1 MRLLL
6 SSLEDRASINIRD
19 RLLEMA
25 DWTEIGTFSGRPAYR
40 RDDDVMVTIERPH
53 LFSDDIDASVSQ
65 ELGFQIER
73 VLFLSRHKAASGIPT
88 LTVHP
93 IGNYGTADFGGRPG
107 ELVLSDPELMTALL
121 IKLTESAKGL
131 PFQVSFE
138 TTHHGP
144 WMKQT
149 HHPTSR
155 SAAGRTTGGMRG
167 RPRPSHRQCSRPIPL
182 DDPIAI
188 GVGGGH
194 YAPRFSE
201 VCLTKRISFGH
212 MVPNYAIEKV
222 DDAIALERLGRAA
235 EASKA
240 ELVYIHRKSMSRSRA
255 TELKELARSL
265 GLEAVDS
272 HDLEDRSV

>member
-25 DWTEIGTFSGRPAYR
+25 DWTEIGTYMGRPAYL

-53 LFSDDIDASVSQ
+53 LFSDDMDASVSQ

-93 IGNYGTADFGGRPG
+93 IGNYGAADFGGRQG
-107 ELVLSDPELMTALL
+107 ELVLSDPKMMTALL

-144 WMKQT
+144 WMSK
-149 HHPTSR
+149 PTSYIEIGSGEDNWGHEGAAQAIA
-155 SAAGRTTGGMRG
+155 SAVLEA
-167 RPRPSHRQCSRPIPL
+167 IPM

-212 MVPNYAIEKV
+212 MVPSYAIEKV
-222 DDAIALERLGRAA
+222 DDALALERMRKAA
-235 EASKA
+235 DASKA

-255 TELKELARSL
+255 TELKELARSI
-265 GLEAVDS
+265 GLKAVDS
-272 HDLEDRSV
+272 QDLEDRSD

>member
-25 DWTEIGTFSGRPAYR
+25 DWTEIGSYLGRPAYL
-40 RDDDVMVTIERPH
+40 RDDDVMVTIERSH

-93 IGNYGTADFGGRPG
+93 IGNYGAADLGGRPG
-107 ELVLSDPELMTALL
+107 ELVPSDPRLMTALL
-121 IKLTESAKGL
+121 IKLTECVKGL

-144 WMKQT
+144 WMSK
-149 HHPTSR
+149 PTSYIEIGSGEDNWGHVGAAKSIA
-155 SAAGRTTGGMRG
+155 SAVLEAD
-167 RPRPSHRQCSRPIPL
+167 PL

-222 DDAIALERLGRAA
+222 DDAMALERMQRAA
-235 EASKA
+235 DASKA

-255 TELKELARSL
+255 TELKDLARSI
-265 GLEAVDS
+265 GLKPVDS
-272 HDLEDRSV
+272 QDLEDRSV

>member
-19 RLLEMA
+19 RLMEMA
-25 DWTEIGTFSGRPAYR
+25 DWTEIGTFREGPVYR
-40 RDDDVMVTIERPH
+40 RGDDVLVTIDSPH
-53 LFSDDIDASVSQ
+53 LFSDDIDAAVSQ
-65 ELGFQIER
+65 ELGVQIER

-107 ELVLSDPELMTALL
+107 ELVPSDPRLMTALL

-144 WMKQT
+144 WMKI
-149 HHPTSR
+149 PTSYIEIGSGEDNWGHEGAAKAIA
-155 SAAGRTTGGMRG
+155 SAVLQAD
-167 RPRPSHRQCSRPIPL
+167 PL

-222 DDAIALERLGRAA
+222 DDAIALERMGKAA

-240 ELVYIHRKSMSRSRA
+240 EMVYIHRKSMSRSRA

-265 GLEAVDS
+265 GLEAVES
-272 HDLEDRSV
+272 NDLEDRSV

>member
-25 DWTEIGTFSGRPAYR
+25 DWAEMGVYGGRPAYR
-40 RDDDVMVTIERPH
+40 RGEDVMVTIERPH
-53 LFSDDIDASVSQ
+53 LFSDDIDESVSQ
-65 ELGFQIER
+65 ELGLQIER

-107 ELVLSDPELMTALL
+107 ELVLSDPQLMTALL
-121 IKLTESAKGL
+121 IKLTETARGL

-144 WMKQT
+144 WLSR
-149 HHPTSR
+149 PTSYIEIGSGEDNWGNEEAAKAIA
-155 SAAGRTTGGMRG
+155 SAVLGADRT
-167 RPRPSHRQCSRPIPL
+167 

-201 VCLTKRISFGH
+201 VCLAKRISFGH

-222 DDAIALERLGRAA
+222 DDAIALDRMRKAA
-235 EASKA
+235 DASKA
-240 ELVYIHRKSMSRSRA
+240 KLVYIHRKSMSRSRA
-255 TELKELARSL
+255 TELKQLATSL

-272 HDLEDRSV
+272 QDLEDRSA

>member
-25 DWTEIGTFSGRPAYR
+25 DWTEIGTFLGRSVYR
-40 RDDDVMVTIERPH
+40 RGDDAMVTIDRPH
-53 LFSDDIDASVSQ
+53 LFSDDIDASVSHD
-65 ELGFQIER
+65 LGVQFER

-107 ELVLSDPELMTALL
+107 ELVPSDPRLMTALL
-121 IKLTESAKGL
+121 IQLTESAKGL

-144 WMKQT
+144 WMKK
-149 HHPTSR
+149 PTSYIEIGSGEDNWGHEGAAKAIA
-155 SAAGRTTGGMRG
+155 SAVLNAD
-167 RPRPSHRQCSRPIPL
+167 PL

-222 DDAIALERLGRAA
+222 DDAIALERMGKAA
-235 EASKA
+235 QASKA

-255 TELKELARSL
+255 TELKELACSL
-265 GLEAVDS
+265 GLEAVES
-272 HDLEDRSV
+272 NDLEDRSG

>member
-19 RLLEMA
+19 RLLEMV
-25 DWTEIGTFSGRPAYR
+25 DWVEMGAYGGRPAYR
-40 RDDDVMVTIERPH
+40 RGEDVMVTIEGPH
-53 LFSDDIDASVSQ
+53 LFSDDIDEAVSQ
-65 ELGFQIER
+65 ELKVQIDR

-93 IGNYGTADFGGRPG
+93 IGNYGAADFGGRPG
-107 ELVLSDPELMTALL
+107 ELVPSDPQLMTALL
-121 IKLTESAKGL
+121 IKLTEIARGL

-144 WMKQT
+144 WL
-149 HHPTSR
+149 
-155 SAAGRTTGGMRG
+155 
-167 RPRPSHRQCSRPIPL
+167 SRPTAYIEIGSGEGNWGNEDAAKAIASAVL
-182 DDPIAI
+182 NADRSDDPIAI

-201 VCLTKRISFGH
+201 VCLAKRISFGH

-222 DDAIALERLGRAA
+222 DDALALDRMGKAA
-235 EASKA
+235 KASKA
-240 ELVYIHRKSMSRSRA
+240 KLVYIHRKSMSRSRA
-255 TELKELARSL
+255 TELKELAISL

-272 HDLEDRSV
+272 QDLEDRSV